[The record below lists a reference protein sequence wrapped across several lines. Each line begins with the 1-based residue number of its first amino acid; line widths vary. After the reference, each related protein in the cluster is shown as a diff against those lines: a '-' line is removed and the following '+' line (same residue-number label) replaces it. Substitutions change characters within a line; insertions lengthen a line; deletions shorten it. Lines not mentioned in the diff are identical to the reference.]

1 MVMTFSEAC
10 SEVSLSDDSVSKRR
24 ETDLGTQNIPNLSTN
39 LVTSFLDT
47 SFGEDSLP
55 NSADGLL
62 WRSESATL
70 FIMSI
75 TARVIVP
82 QTAVEENFVLVEATL
97 RINLS
102 VVDNFNVDSERRN

>member
-1 MVMTFSEAC
+1 MVMTFSDAC
-10 SEVSLSDDSVSKRR
+10 SEVSLSDNPESERS
-24 ETDLGTQNIPNLSTN
+24 ETDSGTQNIPNLSTN
-39 LVTSFLDT
+39 LVTSVLET
-47 SFGEDSLP
+47 SFNEDSLP
-55 NSADGLL
+55 NSANGVL

-82 QTAVEENFVLVEATL
+82 QTAVEENFVLVEATF